1 MREYSVTY
9 NNLTKKIKDIYPY
22 SEKDSRTVRSFV
34 RSSTIKVE
42 TFHDLIMEIAELSYK
57 NPDVML
63 FYRGQ
68 TNNFIKK
75 KYSTLYPSIYRSDN
89 AENIKFE
96 FEILENATSILLK
109 ELEKNSGV
117 DVDELKEIKKIKLLQ
132 YSILQHYEVCNTPL
146 LDVTQ
151 SLKVACSFAIL
162 DNKDSI
168 GYIYVLGLPYITG
181 RISVDSEDYITN
193 VRLLSISC
201 SSSKR
206 PFFQEGYLVQTE
218 FTSDSDINKG
228 ELDFNRRIV
237 AIYEFENN
245 KKFWGS
251 ENPISKDNLYPI
263 EDKMKYVCDVIK
275 DKKYYLDDKAVDKNL
290 MGEFLSLWNSLEEEV
305 RYTTDVKSFLQ
316 GVKILVNR
324 NNNLY
329 EKNLNEINRL
339 SKFRNEFVHRTNRV
353 SNERLYTEI
362 NNLKRLLKEL
372 RIDV

>member
-9 NNLTKKIKDIYPY
+9 NNLTKKIKEIYPS
-22 SEKDSRTVRSFV
+22 SEKDSRTVTSFV
-34 RSSTIKVE
+34 RSNTIKVE

-75 KYSTLYPSIYRSDN
+75 KYSTLYPSIYRPDN
-89 AENIKFE
+89 AKNIKFE
-96 FEILENATSILLK
+96 FELLENATSILLK
-109 ELEKNSGV
+109 ELEKNSCI

-132 YSILQHYEVCNTPL
+132 YAILQHYEVCNTPL

-162 DNKDSI
+162 DNKYNI

-193 VRLLSISC
+193 IRLLSISC

-245 KKFWGS
+245 EKFWGS

-263 EDKMKYVCDVIK
+263 EDKMKDLCDVIK

-290 MGEFLSLWNSLEEEV
+290 IGEFLTLWNSLEEEV
-305 RYTTDVKSFLQ
+305 RHTTDFKSFLQ
-316 GVKILVNR
+316 GVKMIVSR

-329 EKNLNEINRL
+329 EKNLKEIERL
-339 SKFRNEFVHRTNRV
+339 SKFRNEFVHRINRV
-353 SNERLYTEI
+353 SNECLYTEI

>member
-1 MREYSVTY
+1 M
-9 NNLTKKIKDIYPY
+9 
-22 SEKDSRTVRSFV
+22 
-34 RSSTIKVE
+34 
-42 TFHDLIMEIAELSYK
+42 
-57 NPDVML
+57 
-63 FYRGQ
+63 
-68 TNNFIKK
+68 
-75 KYSTLYPSIYRSDN
+75 
-89 AENIKFE
+89 
-96 FEILENATSILLK
+96 
-109 ELEKNSGV
+109 
-117 DVDELKEIKKIKLLQ
+117 
-132 YSILQHYEVCNTPL
+132 
-146 LDVTQ
+146 
-151 SLKVACSFAIL
+151 
-162 DNKDSI
+162 
-168 GYIYVLGLPYITG
+168 
-181 RISVDSEDYITN
+181 
-193 VRLLSISC
+193 LSISC

>member
-68 TNNFIKK
+68 NNNFVKK

>member
-1 MREYSVTY
+1 M
-9 NNLTKKIKDIYPY
+9 
-22 SEKDSRTVRSFV
+22 
-34 RSSTIKVE
+34 
-42 TFHDLIMEIAELSYK
+42 
-57 NPDVML
+57 
-63 FYRGQ
+63 
-68 TNNFIKK
+68 
-75 KYSTLYPSIYRSDN
+75 
-89 AENIKFE
+89 
-96 FEILENATSILLK
+96 LK

-263 EDKMKYVCDVIK
+263 EDKMKDLCDVIK

-290 MGEFLSLWNSLEEEV
+290 IGEFLTLWNSLEEEV
-305 RYTTDVKSFLQ
+305 RHTTDFKSFLQ
-316 GVKILVNR
+316 GVKMIVSR

-329 EKNLNEINRL
+329 EKNLKEIERL
-339 SKFRNEFVHRTNRV
+339 SKFRNEFVHRINRV

>member
-1 MREYSVTY
+1 M
-9 NNLTKKIKDIYPY
+9 
-22 SEKDSRTVRSFV
+22 
-34 RSSTIKVE
+34 
-42 TFHDLIMEIAELSYK
+42 
-57 NPDVML
+57 
-63 FYRGQ
+63 
-68 TNNFIKK
+68 
-75 KYSTLYPSIYRSDN
+75 
-89 AENIKFE
+89 
-96 FEILENATSILLK
+96 
-109 ELEKNSGV
+109 
-117 DVDELKEIKKIKLLQ
+117 
-132 YSILQHYEVCNTPL
+132 
-146 LDVTQ
+146 TQ

-162 DNKDSI
+162 DNKDNI

-193 VRLLSISC
+193 IRLLSISC
-201 SSSKR
+201 SYSKR

-245 KKFWGS
+245 EKFWGS

-263 EDKMKYVCDVIK
+263 EDKMKDLCDVIK

-290 MGEFLSLWNSLEEEV
+290 IGEFLALWNILEEEV
-305 RYTTDVKSFLQ
+305 RHTTDFKSFLQ
-316 GVKILVNR
+316 GVKILVSR